1 MLRSYSAFY
10 LAFILAIITTGFPAC
25 SRDPNVR
32 KQKYLESGQ
41 RYFEK
46 EKFEEAAIE
55 FRNAIGVDP
64 RYADAHYQ
72 LAMTYLKTRQWPR
85 ANQELVRTIELQP
98 ANYPARIE
106 MAKLL
111 IAAGDLQ
118 QAQEQTDVLLRD
130 RSNDGKSHFVAADL
144 LAAQNRPT
152 AALQE
157 IQKAIALDP
166 DDSDFYLDLALMQ
179 LKNGQSEAAET
190 NFKKAI
196 ETNPKVIDSRLMLA
210 NFYQMRSRFADAEQQ
225 LRSAIEIDPQNPELR
240 AAVARLYVAQ
250 GRNIEA
256 EEYLRQAKRDF
267 PNNSEGYRLLGD
279 FYFSGGEFDKA
290 ASEYANLYQEHAK
303 DLVVKKNYVQ
313 LLVLTNRLDEARRL
327 NDEVLKQNPS
337 DNDALLYSGQIQ
349 NRSGHVSEALNV
361 LQQLTKNDPNNAL
374 AHYQLGVAF
383 QQSGDED
390 SAGREWREAVRLRPD
405 LDDAQRSLALL
416 AMRKNDMTTLY
427 ETATK
432 MINLEPKSSE
442 GYALRAV
449 SEINRKQFDAAD
461 ADVHKAIE
469 VAPQSQFGYVQLGN
483 LEFVQKQY
491 VDAAEAYQDAL
502 DRDPGS
508 TDALRGLMNTYIA
521 QKQLDRALAVAE
533 AQISKVPND
542 GAFYDL
548 LGTALFYN
556 KHDLPAAEA
565 AFKRS
570 AELDRKKPD
579 VLIMLGQVQGAEGR
593 TDQAIDT
600 YRQALQAYPREVSFY
615 LLLGEVYQSK
625 QDWSNA
631 GDLYQK
637 ALALTPENPLASGK
651 LAYTILHCGQN
662 LDVALSLAQ
671 TARRGLPTSPAI
683 ADTLGWI
690 YYKKG
695 AYPSAINSLQD
706 ALKLLRESKSPDDAE
721 THFHLGMAY
730 AKNGQSALARQQLE
744 LVLKISPNSAD
755 AADARKQLAEFKS

>member
-1 MLRSYSAFY
+1 MRISSVFY
-10 LAFILAIITTGFPAC
+10 QCVALILIVSFLTAC

-46 EKFEEAAIE
+46 GKFAEAAVE
-55 FRNAIGVDP
+55 FRNAVGIDP
-64 RYADAHYQ
+64 AYADAHYH
-72 LAMTYLKTRQWPR
+72 LALSYLKTQQRLL
-85 ANQELVRTIELQP
+85 ANEELARTIELQP
-98 ANYPARIE
+98 ENYRARVE

-111 IAAGDLQ
+111 IAGGNLQ
-118 QAQEQTDVLLRD
+118 QAQLQSDLLLKQRPHD
-130 RSNDGKSHFVAADL
+130 AGSHFVSANL
-144 LAAQNRPT
+144 LAAQGHL
-152 AALQE
+152 AAAIQE
-157 IQKAIALDP
+157 MQNAIALDSN
-166 DDSDFYLDLALMQ
+166 DSDFYRDLALMQ

-196 ETNPKVIDSRLMLA
+196 ETNPKAIDSRLMLA
-210 NFYQMRSRFADAEQQ
+210 NFYQMRSRFGDAEQQ

-250 GRNIEA
+250 GRNTEA

-279 FYFSGGEFDKA
+279 FYFSRGEFDKA
-290 ASEYANLYQEHAK
+290 ASEYTNLYQEHAK

-327 NDEVLKQNPS
+327 NDEVLKKNPN

-349 NRSGHVSEALNV
+349 NRSGHGSEALNV

-383 QQSGDED
+383 QQSGDQD

-427 ETATK
+427 ETATQI
-432 MINLEPKSSE
+432 INLQPKSSE

-449 SEINRKQFDAAD
+449 SEINRKRFDAAD
-461 ADVHKAIE
+461 ADAHKAIE

-483 LEFVQKQY
+483 LKFVQKQY

-565 AFKRS
+565 ALKKS
-570 AELDRKKPD
+570 AELDRKDPD
-579 VLIMLGQVQGAEGR
+579 SLIRLGQVQAAQGQ

-600 YRQALQAYPREVSFY
+600 LRRALQVYPREVNLY
-615 LLLGEVYQSK
+615 LLLGEVYQLK
-625 QDWSNA
+625 KDWSNA
-631 GDLYQK
+631 GDSYQK

-651 LAYTILHCGQN
+651 LAYTMLQSGQN

-690 YYKKG
+690 YYQKG
-695 AYPSAINSLQD
+695 AYSSAIDSLQE
-706 ALKLLRESKSPDDAE
+706 AVRLSRESKSPDNPR
-721 THFHLGMAY
+721 THLHLGMAF
-730 AKNGQSALARQQLE
+730 AKNGQSTLARQQLQI
-744 LVLKISPNSAD
+744 VLKISPNSTD
-755 AADARKQLAEFKS
+755 AADAKKQLAQFKS

>member
-1 MLRSYSAFY
+1 MRISSVFY
-10 LAFILAIITTGFPAC
+10 QCVPLILIVSFFTAC

-46 EKFEEAAIE
+46 GKFAEAAIE
-55 FRNAIGVDP
+55 FRNAVGIDP
-64 RYADAHYQ
+64 AYADAHYH
-72 LAMTYLKTRQWPR
+72 LALSYLKTQQRLR
-85 ANQELVRTIELQP
+85 ANEELARTLELQP
-98 ANYPARIE
+98 ENYRARVE

-111 IAAGDLQ
+111 IAGGNLQ
-118 QAQEQTDVLLRD
+118 QAQLQSDLLLKQRPRD
-130 RSNDGKSHFVAADL
+130 AGSHFVAANL
-144 LAAQNRPT
+144 LAAQGHLV
-152 AALQE
+152 AAIQE
-157 IQKAIALDP
+157 MQNAIALDSN
-166 DDSDFYLDLALMQ
+166 DSDLYLNLALMQ

-196 ETNPKVIDSRLMLA
+196 ETNPKAIDSRLMLA

-250 GRNIEA
+250 GRNTEA
-256 EEYLRQAKRDF
+256 REYLRQAKRDF

-279 FYFSGGEFDKA
+279 FYFSRGEFDKA

-327 NDEVLKQNPS
+327 NDEILKKNPN

-374 AHYQLGVAF
+374 AHYQLGLAF
-383 QQSGDED
+383 QQSGDQD

-405 LDDAQRSLALL
+405 LDDAQRSLASL

-427 ETATK
+427 ETATQ
-432 MINLEPKSSE
+432 MINLQPKSPE

-461 ADVHKAIE
+461 TDVHKAID

-483 LEFVQKQY
+483 LEFVRKKY

-502 DRDPGS
+502 DRDTGS

-565 AFKRS
+565 ALKRS

-579 VLIMLGQVQGAEGR
+579 ALIELGQVQMAEGR
-593 TDQAIDT
+593 TGQAIDT
-600 YRQALQAYPREVSFY
+600 YRQALQTYPREVSFY
-615 LLLGEVYQSK
+615 LLLGEVYESK

-631 GDLYQK
+631 GDSYQK
-637 ALALTPENPLASGK
+637 ALVLTPESPLASGK
-651 LAYTILHCGQN
+651 LAYTMLQSGQN

-671 TARRGLPTSPAI
+671 TARRGLPTSPAV

-690 YYKKG
+690 YYQKG
-695 AYPSAINSLQD
+695 AYSSAIDSLQE
-706 ALKLLRESKSPDDAE
+706 AVRLSRESKSPDNPR
-721 THFHLGMAY
+721 THLHLGMAF
-730 AKNGQSALARQQLE
+730 AKNGQSTLARQQLQI
-744 LVLKISPNSAD
+744 VLRISPNSTD
-755 AADARKQLAEFKS
+755 AADAKKQLAQLKS